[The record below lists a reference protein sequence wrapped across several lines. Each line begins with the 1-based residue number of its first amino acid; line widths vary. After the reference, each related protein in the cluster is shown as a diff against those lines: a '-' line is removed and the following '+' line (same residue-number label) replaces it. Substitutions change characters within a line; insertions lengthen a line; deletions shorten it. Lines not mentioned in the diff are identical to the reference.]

1 MNVSDVV
8 RNDIAIGLKNA
19 LSLIGA
25 TILWLLTCWIPYLN
39 VGTTIALVTMPVAL
53 SKGEVISPM
62 EIFNAK
68 YRESMGEFFLLI
80 SFQSLGI
87 MIGYLFMGIPGIV
100 MSLSWLL
107 APMLLVDKGMNPMQ
121 ALNESN
127 KRTNGHKWTIF
138 FSLLVANLLYMVVY
152 FLGMLL
158 MSAAPILGA
167 IVVVLLSLA
176 VIPVFYGIYAEIYKH
191 LGN

>member
-8 RNDIAIGLKNA
+8 RNGIAIGLKNA

-121 ALNESN
+121 ALANHPFAPGAN
-127 KRTNGHKWTIF
+127 RRFNGRRVSG
-138 FSLLVANLLYMVVY
+138 FSQKFAQKKSPTK
-152 FLGMLL
+152 G
-158 MSAAPILGA
+158 
-167 IVVVLLSLA
+167 
-176 VIPVFYGIYAEIYKH
+176 
-191 LGN
+191 